1 MKKDPVRPLFVV
13 MGVSGCGKSSV
24 GRLLASRTGG
34 LLLDADDFHPPGNKA
49 KMAAAIPLT
58 DADRWGWLDRLNG
71 ELKARA
77 RADGGPVFLAF
88 SALKQVYRERLAAGL
103 PAPRLIYL
111 RGSRG
116 LINARLQARADHFM
130 PSALLESQFATLE
143 EPTEAIVA
151 PVEDPLPVLVDRI
164 LPLLGL

>member
-1 MKKDPVRPLFVV
+1 MKTDPTRPLFVV

-24 GRLLASRTGG
+24 ARLLASRTRG
-34 LLLDADDFHPPGNKA
+34 LFLDADDFHPPENKA
-49 KMAAAIPLT
+49 KMAAAIPLN

-77 RADGGPVFLAF
+77 GAGGGPVFLAC

-111 RGSRG
+111 RGSRD
-116 LINARLQARADHFM
+116 LINARLRARADHFM

-143 EPTEAIVA
+143 EPVEAIVA
-151 PVEDPLPVLVDRI
+151 SIEDPLPVLVDRI
-164 LPLLGL
+164 LPSLGL